1 MNRSDTL
8 MIGLKLDRAPN
19 LVTLPRLT
27 LPSLFVVAGLAA
39 FGANAVA
46 QEPEAAPAP
55 AAEAAAEQVEDA
67 VIATVNGEEV
77 RYSDVVLAERDL
89 GSQLSGVPEDVKF
102 EYLANLIVDR
112 KALAAA
118 ARADGLEEDPEVKRQ
133 MAYYAEK
140 VLGDVYLNRSLMD
153 AVSDEE
159 AKAYYDK
166 QISEV
171 EVQEEVSARH
181 ILVETEEA
189 ALAVI
194 ERINGGEDF
203 VELAKEVS
211 TGPSGKDG
219 GDLGYFVKDRMVPE
233 FSTAAFAL
241 DPGQVSAPVKS
252 DFGWHVIKVEDRR
265 QQQLVAFDD
274 VKESIKGQLR
284 DEKAAPFI
292 DSVRDKA
299 DIKFTGEDEAGARP
313 QIVPQQ

>member
-1 MNRSDTL
+1 

-27 LPSLFVVAGLAA
+27 LPSLFAVGFVVAGFAA
-39 FGANAVA
+39 FGAHAVA

-55 AAEAAAEQVEDA
+55 ATEAAAEQVEDA
-67 VIATVNGEEV
+67 VIATVNGDDV

-89 GSQLSGVPEDVKF
+89 GAQLSGVPEEVKF

-112 KALAAA
+112 KALATA
-118 ARADGLEEDPEVKRQ
+118 ARADGLEDDPEVKRQ
-133 MAYYAEK
+133 MDYYAEK
-140 VLGDVYLNRSLMD
+140 VLADVYLNRSLLD

-194 ERINGGEDF
+194 ERINAGEDF

-265 QQQLVAFDD
+265 MQQLVAFED
-274 VKESIKGQLR
+274 VKESIKVQLR

-292 DSVRDKA
+292 DSVRAKA